1 MKFFASSS
9 ISALY
14 ILRSHGLGS
23 HKLHEVAR
31 MTSLAVLLYA
41 SSSWWGFTSAQDR
54 QRLENMVRRMIR
66 WGFLAD
72 DAPTFESLGSAAN
85 QRLFKAI
92 TTDQC
97 HVLHRYLPNQKHPG
111 YNLRPGPTSTS
122 CLTKTSTILSS
133 GYSTRTSTV
142 RRLNFCATYMYMYQR
157 CVES

>member
-66 WGFLAD
+66 WGFRAD
-72 DAPTFESLGSAAN
+72 DAPTFEYLVSAAD

-92 TTDQC
+92 KTGQR
-97 HVLHRYLPNQKHPG
+97 HVLHRYLPNVKHTG
-111 YNLRPGPTSTS
+111 YNLRPGPTTTS
-122 CLTKTSTILSS
+122 YPDKDDHNFIKRLLYKNIYCKKT
-133 GYSTRTSTV
+133 
-142 RRLNFCATYMYMYQR
+142 
-157 CVES
+157 